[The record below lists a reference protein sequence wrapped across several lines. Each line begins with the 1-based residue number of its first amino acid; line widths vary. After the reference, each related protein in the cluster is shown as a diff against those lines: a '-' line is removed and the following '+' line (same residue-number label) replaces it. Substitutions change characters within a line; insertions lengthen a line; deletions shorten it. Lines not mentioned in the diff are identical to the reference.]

1 MGVFSE
7 KDQYGEIKKVK
18 VSNIFKLIVLPI
30 VILILLMALNP
41 FVVVGAGHRGVVL
54 NWGAVS
60 GKVMEEGLHFR
71 TPFMQKVVK
80 IDVQTQ
86 KLEENTD
93 AYSKDIQ
100 SVKTTLALNY
110 HVNPSL
116 VNNLYQNVGDRY
128 VERLVI
134 PAIQESVK
142 SAIAQFT
149 AQNLVEERPKV
160 KEEIK
165 MELSKRLSAYLSID
179 EFSVTNFT
187 FSEQY
192 EKAVEE
198 KQEAQQK
205 ALKAENDLNRIKT
218 EAEQRIAQAKA
229 EAEAIRIQAS
239 AINSQGGADYV
250 KIQAIQKWDGKL
262 PAQMIPGGTVP
273 FLDLNK

>member
-1 MGVFSE
+1 METQSNKTKWIIRGVLAF
-7 KDQYGEIKKVK
+7 VALLL
-18 VSNIFKLIVLPI
+18 LITLRPCTI
-30 VILILLMALNP
+30 
-41 FVVVGAGHRGVVL
+41 VGAGERGVVL

-60 GKVMEEGLHFR
+60 DTVMNEGLHFR
-71 TPFMQKVVK
+71 LPIKQKVVI

-110 HVNPSL
+110 HVKPEI
-116 VNNLYQNVGDRY
+116 VNSLYQNVGVRY
-128 VERLVI
+128 VERLII

-142 SAIAQFT
+142 SAAAQFT
-149 AQNLVEERPKV
+149 AQSLVEERPKV

-165 MELSKRLSAYLSID
+165 MELSKRLSNYLVID
-179 EFSVTNFT
+179 EFSITNFT
-187 FSEQY
+187 FSDQY

-198 KQEAQQK
+198 KQVAQQD
-205 ALKAENDLNRIKT
+205 ALKAENVLAKVKM

-262 PAQMIPGGTVP
+262 PVQMIPGGAVP
-273 FLDLNK
+273 FIDLNK